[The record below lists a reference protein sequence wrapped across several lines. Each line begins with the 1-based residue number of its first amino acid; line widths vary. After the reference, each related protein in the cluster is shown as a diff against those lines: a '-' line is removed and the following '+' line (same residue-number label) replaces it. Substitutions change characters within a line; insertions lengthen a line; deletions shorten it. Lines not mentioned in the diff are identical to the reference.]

1 MPRSQT
7 TLYEKAISKA
17 YDTKVASKALAYFV
31 FREIIEDAHT
41 KYKITQ
47 EEMMAMNKKAV
58 NRAAA
63 FLESMEDPEL
73 FASLVSLLMLETTG
87 WDNPKKTADTKNHL
101 KLAEE
106 GAEALRSVKGKTT
119 AEALK

>member
-7 TLYEKAISKA
+7 TLYEKAITKA

-47 EEMMAMNKKAV
+47 DEMMAMNKKAV

-63 FLESMEDPEL
+63 FLETMEEPEL
-73 FASLVSLLMLETTG
+73 FASLVSLLTLETTG
-87 WDNPKKTADTKNHL
+87 WDNPKKTVDTKRHL
-101 KLAEE
+101 ELAEE
-106 GAEALRSVKGKTT
+106 SAEALRRVKGKTT
-119 AEALK
+119 AEVFR